1 MGCCRAR
8 TLAFLTLITV
18 HAAAQHT
25 TSSGERLGSGSST
38 NASHA
43 QLADWH
49 PHGYIPG
56 LKVRG
61 ARNQRAQTPASRLSS
76 PQSALAKACLPSEPT
91 HLTTDRCRATEL
103 DSVHSHITQFIHH
116 SSSHVEFLLGFRFSV
131 ALTFAPGDTQVVEPP
146 VDIPEPIT
154 SYLACLPPHSVPTH
168 LSTKQYVLHR
178 LRFSAVYTYPFLF
191 IHLCNFFPP
200 AFYEVC
206 IRTHPV
212 HRFVC
217 YESDEKGSAQKMAVE
232 RSTTSTLPPCTCS
245 PQ

>member
-1 MGCCRAR
+1 
-8 TLAFLTLITV
+8 
-18 HAAAQHT
+18 
-25 TSSGERLGSGSST
+25 
-38 NASHA
+38 
-43 QLADWH
+43 
-49 PHGYIPG
+49 
-56 LKVRG
+56 
-61 ARNQRAQTPASRLSS
+61 
-76 PQSALAKACLPSEPT
+76 
-91 HLTTDRCRATEL
+91 
-103 DSVHSHITQFIHH
+103 
-116 SSSHVEFLLGFRFSV
+116 
-131 ALTFAPGDTQVVEPP
+131 VEPP

-178 LRFSAVYTYPFLF
+178 LRFSAGYTYPFLF

-212 HRFVC
+212 HLFVC